1 VLQRYRPGAGEAL
14 SVVFNWER
22 IVSLDCKILHCCI
35 PPEQIKGSMRAA
47 ATLKREE
54 LFFHLIS
61 RDHENKGSLCPS
73 SSEQR
78 KETDRQG
85 KCRWRRYMHAWHEF
99 WLMYYAPLAAGSR
112 ADRDLMDGSIGAYP
126 KLISHLVILRG
137 ELISA
142 VQCSSQC
149 SHHF

>member
-1 VLQRYRPGAGEAL
+1 MRALCCRDTGRELAGEAL

-73 SSEQR
+73 SSEQCR
-78 KETDRQG
+78 QTDKVSADG
-85 KCRWRRYMHAWHEF
+85 ADICMHVMSF
-99 WLMYYAPLAAGSR
+99 G
-112 ADRDLMDGSIGAYP
+112 
-126 KLISHLVILRG
+126 
-137 ELISA
+137 
-142 VQCSSQC
+142 
-149 SHHF
+149 